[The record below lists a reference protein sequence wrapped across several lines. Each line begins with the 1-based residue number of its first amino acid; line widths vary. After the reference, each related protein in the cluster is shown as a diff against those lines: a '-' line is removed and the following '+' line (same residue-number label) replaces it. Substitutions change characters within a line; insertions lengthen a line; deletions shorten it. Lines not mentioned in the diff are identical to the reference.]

1 MQKNTQLKR
10 IIHYIAIIL
19 TVFTFGYLLLHNA
32 LVSDFDVKSND
43 SSISIGFQLQ
53 QNDYKFNA
61 EGIQK
66 ESISLKSNQNQTNL
80 SEVVRKQI
88 QNLFV
93 FTSFKRIELLKR
105 NSFEV
110 LFGEKNFLE
119 LFFTSSRIIFPF
131 HYFW

>member
-1 MQKNTQLKR
+1 MKR
-10 IIHYIAIIL
+10 IIHYFAIIL

-32 LVSDFDVKSND
+32 DVSNFDNKSSDLSKNVDFQ
-43 SSISIGFQLQ
+43 FQQ
-53 QNDYKFNA
+53 KDFQCNT

-66 ESISLKSNQNQTNL
+66 ESISLKSNQNQTSL
-80 SEVVRKQI
+80 SEVVRKQV
-88 QNLFV
+88 QSLFV
-93 FTSFKRIELLKR
+93 YVSFEQIELLKR

-110 LFGEKNFLE
+110 FFSNKNLLN

>member
-1 MQKNTQLKR
+1 MKR

-80 SEVVRKQI
+80 SEVVRKQV
-88 QNLFV
+88 QNLFI

-110 LFGEKNFLE
+110 LFGEKNFLD